1 MLAFHGKI
9 HHKNSSYKETLRE
22 FLYPQENAL
31 KPTIELQ
38 LYGNQTLE

>member
-9 HHKNSSYKETLRE
+9 HGKKLKLYKILRD
-22 FLYPQENAL
+22 FLYPQEYAL
-31 KPTIELQ
+31 KPTIELE